1 MLENDVFTTYTT
13 KHMDD
18 NNLGVYSTLACTHI
32 QIYMYSAPCTPCVL
46 EKGTFYPNPLIQRY
60 MERLYKL
67 MYSDINLT
75 NAPRRVPKGWT
86 QIKCK
91 LNVKQQHSKI
101 IKLSASFNNAQT
113 VLNLS
118 ER

>member
-18 NNLGVYSTLACTHI
+18 NNLGVCTTLAYTNV
-32 QIYMYSAPCTPCVL
+32 YSAPCTPCVL
-46 EKGTFYPNPLIQRY
+46 EKGTFYPNPLIRRY

-75 NAPRRVPKGWT
+75 NALRRVPKGWT

-91 LNVKQQHSKI
+91 LNVKQQHSRI
-101 IKLSASFNNAQT
+101 INCLP
-113 VLNLS
+113 VLTM
-118 ER
+118 RKQF